1 MKNATYRANV
11 SYEIE
16 RVFDVEDTYND
27 TDFFNNISELTDEY
41 FSNREENEDVSNLA
55 DNIRTWISD
64 VQNGEMTEAGFVSSV
79 YEFLEG
85 DDW

>member
-1 MKNATYRANV
+1 MKNATYRDNV

-41 FSNREENEDVSNLA
+41 FSNREENEDISNLA
-55 DNIRTWISD
+55 DSIRIWINE
-64 VQNGEMTEAGFVSSV
+64 VNKGEMTDAGFVSSV

>member
-1 MKNATYRANV
+1 MKNATYRDNV
-11 SYEIE
+11 RYEIE

-41 FSNREENEDVSNLA
+41 FSNRVENEDVSNLA
-55 DNIRTWISD
+55 ESIRIWINE
-64 VQNGEMTEAGFVSSV
+64 VNKGEMTEAGFVSSV

>member
-1 MKNATYRANV
+1 MKNQTYRDNV

-27 TDFFNNISELTDEY
+27 TDFFNNISDLTDEY
-41 FSNREENEDVSNLA
+41 FSNRVENEDVSNLA
-55 DNIRTWISD
+55 DSIRIWINE
-64 VQNGEMTEAGFVSSV
+64 VNKGEMTEAGFVSSV

>member
-1 MKNATYRANV
+1 MKNATYRDNV

-41 FSNREENEDVSNLA
+41 FSNREENEDISNLA
-55 DNIRTWISD
+55 ESIRIWINE
-64 VQNGEMTEAGFVSSV
+64 VNKGEMTDAGFVSSV

>member
-1 MKNATYRANV
+1 MNNDTYRTNV

-27 TDFFNNISELTDEY
+27 HDFFDAVEGLTDEY
-41 FSNREENEDVSNLA
+41 FSNRVENEDISNLA
-55 DNIRTWISD
+55 DSIRIWINE
-64 VQNGEMTEAGFVSSV
+64 VNKGEMTEAGFVSSV